1 MTKTL
6 ISLPLELRQ
15 LIYEFLFSSYTIR
28 HGFGRAS
35 SSNRTA
41 LFLTCRQ
48 IHTEAWRFLPL
59 NAQFH
64 FRGTE
69 TMLDSLLSVDM
80 SVITRIRHIH
90 VKAFPFPLYATGR
103 VDYYTT
109 YYFSNALS
117 LFPGL
122 HLDCLVVEDCF
133 HGPGLLDGWRDI
145 VTYFDIEALLN
156 CDGWKELH
164 YISPTT
170 DFLTSLHDHRRKRV
184 AQPENWNSLLQQR
197 DGEASG
203 AEVQMYITPRGTSND
218 PSGEVRAMQPWSAK
232 PGTELLDAG
241 VLDPMPEVE
250 GEVRVVA
257 RRGRGARYVQ
267 TGLAQK
273 SSWKELKDQGIVRDD
288 WKPYHNDMADAVGW
302 IYGGWGRRLQ
312 LAVNALG

>member
-1 MTKTL
+1 
-6 ISLPLELRQ
+6 
-15 LIYEFLFSSYTIR
+15 
-28 HGFGRAS
+28 
-35 SSNRTA
+35 
-41 LFLTCRQ
+41 
-48 IHTEAWRFLPL
+48 
-59 NAQFH
+59 
-64 FRGTE
+64 
-69 TMLDSLLSVDM
+69 MLDSLLSVDM
-80 SVITRIRHIH
+80 AVITRIRHIH

-122 HLDCLVVEDCF
+122 HLDCLIVEDCF

-145 VTYFDIEALLN
+145 VTYFDIEALLT
-156 CDGWKELH
+156 CDGWRELH
-164 YISPTT
+164 YITPTT
-170 DFLTSLHDHRRKRV
+170 DFMTSLHDHRRKRV
-184 AQPENWNSLLQQR
+184 AQPENWNTLLRQR

-203 AEVQMYITPRGTSND
+203 AEVQMYITPQWTTKET
-218 PSGEVRAMQPWSAK
+218 SGEGKDMQPWSAK

-241 VLDPMPEVE
+241 VLNPVPEIE
-250 GEVRVVA
+250 GQVRVVA

-273 SSWKELKDQGIVRDD
+273 STWKELKDNGIVRED

-302 IYGGWGRRLQ
+302 IYGGWGRRMQ